1 MKTINTVKKLQDELA
16 TIAEIS
22 REIPL
27 PYKVII
33 ERKIIGFNAYLS
45 KVLTIETE
53 IHNDELQNYASDLLT
68 ELESQQYEENN

>member
-45 KVLTIETE
+45 KI
-53 IHNDELQNYASDLLT
+53 SPDLD
-68 ELESQQYEENN
+68 QDNNPDLHQKTK